1 VIEEAV
7 EIRTPDGVA
16 DGFLFHAEGERNPG
30 VIHLTDIGG
39 IRPAQHDMARK
50 LSGAGFTVLMPNLFY
65 RTGKPPLVQFPIR
78 QSEEVNK
85 RLAELRDP
93 LTPEAVARDA
103 SAYVDY
109 LAANAA
115 TVEGPMGVVG
125 YCFAGAIAM
134 RIAAARPDRI
144 RAAASFHAGRLFA
157 ESSDS
162 PHLLLPKIRAKL
174 YFGHAVEDR
183 SMPKEAIE
191 KFEAALANW
200 GGEFESETYEGAHH
214 SWTVSDSPVYNPAQ
228 SQRAFD
234 KLTGLLATLKLNS

>member
-50 LSGAGFTVLMPNLFY
+50 LSDAGFTVLMPNLFY

-103 SAYVDY
+103 SAYADY

-144 RAAASFHAGRLFA
+144 RAAASFHAGRLFT
-157 ESSDS
+157 EFRK
-162 PHLLLPKIRAKL
+162 P
-174 YFGHAVEDR
+174 
-183 SMPKEAIE
+183 
-191 KFEAALANW
+191 ALI
-200 GGEFESETYEGAHH
+200 
-214 SWTVSDSPVYNPAQ
+214 
-228 SQRAFD
+228 
-234 KLTGLLATLKLNS
+234 ATQD